1 MSCNA
6 LLATP
11 LSRATPFLNSMTPL
25 PSLPSSPWPPHT
37 VCLSTTAQPFFLF
50 DHSFRCFRFERSFP
64 TDLHGI
70 YPNTSPHHDQR
81 VWLSTISHES
91 DPLTTLH
98 VNLQVRPGRRQVAV
112 LVRQCVR
119 NSLARSESQSFARHS
134 VWIFWFFRCRYHS
147 LFICPA
153 SVMLGRASTSISRAA
168 AQRVASRSMLPA
180 QRRNA
185 SGHGP
190 SYNEPSGT

>member
-70 YPNTSPHHDQR
+70 YPNTSPHHDHR

-119 NSLARSESQSFARHS
+119 NSLARSES
-134 VWIFWFFRCRYHS
+134 V
-147 LFICPA
+147 
-153 SVMLGRASTSISRAA
+153 VRAA
-168 AQRVASRSMLPA
+168 LRVNILVLSLSQSQSLYLSCICHAWPC
-180 QRRNA
+180 
-185 SGHGP
+185 
-190 SYNEPSGT
+190 